1 MICPAFFPNQGYIH
15 FGSGI
20 YLNNKI
26 IAQRKFQTY
35 SAPKRHTQQFANKK
49 YARNLKAALSLSWIW
64 LSMTLLHKKIIYL
77 SVMVA
82 GEMTYVVTAQYCV
95 GKHLRAEREF
105 VHLRKWGTNI
115 LLTVDDYEWVYSLRP
130 WEKSRMKMSSNSPVS
145 YVCFKQEE
153 SLTISSAMTKD
164 MALLWSDFFARARDL
179 S

>member
-1 MICPAFFPNQGYIH
+1 MNLTFHDTAAQEDYLFICY
-15 FGSGI
+15 GSWWNDVCCNSTV
-20 YLNNKI
+20 LC
-26 IAQRKFQTY
+26 RK
-35 SAPKRHTQQFANKK
+35 
-49 YARNLKAALSLSWIW
+49 
-64 LSMTLLHKKIIYL
+64 TLE
-77 SVMVA
+77 S
-82 GEMTYVVTAQYCV
+82 
-95 GKHLRAEREF
+95 REF

-164 MALLWSDFFARARDL
+164 IALLWSDFFARARDL